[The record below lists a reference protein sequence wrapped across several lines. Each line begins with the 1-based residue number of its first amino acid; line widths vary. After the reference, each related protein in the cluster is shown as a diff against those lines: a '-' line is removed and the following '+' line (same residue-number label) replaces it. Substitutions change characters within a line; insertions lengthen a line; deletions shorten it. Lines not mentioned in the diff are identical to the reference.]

1 MAKTPSF
8 QYRGPRIDHWIDHR
22 TTLVAHLVKN
32 LLAIP
37 ETPVQFPSQED
48 LLEKGQVTHSSILG
62 IPQTVQSMGS
72 QRVRHD

>member
-22 TTLVAHLVKN
+22 TSLVAQLVKN
-32 LLAIP
+32 LLAIQ